1 MNYKFEIGKSNAV
14 KATNELGAVEIVPP
28 WTWHAEALRQLIYER
43 ETLRVRVAELELSLT
58 SKCADA

>member
-28 WTWHAEALRQLIYER
+28 
-43 ETLRVRVAELELSLT
+43 
-58 SKCADA
+58 

>member
-14 KATNELGAVEIVPP
+14 KATDETGAVEIVPP

-43 ETLRVRVAELELSLT
+43 ETLRVRVAELELALVARPP
-58 SKCADA
+58 K